1 MKTVE
6 ISLLHRPSL
15 PTVHVFSV
23 KLAQSEQENL
33 SRNNK
38 KKKIRHRR
46 KTKLIRAESDKKQTN
61 KQKNNNSHKV
71 NIKTNKDAS
80 YKYLMSLR
88 KKKTY
93 KILFI
98 CEELNQKLILE
109 SHNHIVA
116 LYN

>member
-15 PTVHVFSV
+15 PTVHVSSV

-38 KKKIRHRR
+38 KKKIQHRR
-46 KTKLIRAESDKKQTN
+46 KTKLIRAESDKQTN

-71 NIKTNKDAS
+71 NIKT
-80 YKYLMSLR
+80 
-88 KKKTY
+88 KKKMQPT
-93 KILFI
+93 
-98 CEELNQKLILE
+98 NT
-109 SHNHIVA
+109 
-116 LYN
+116 

>member
-15 PTVHVFSV
+15 PTVHVSSV

-33 SRNNK
+33 LRNNK
-38 KKKIRHRR
+38 KKKIQHRR

-71 NIKTNKDAS
+71 NIKTKKRCILQIPDEDE
-80 YKYLMSLR
+80 
-88 KKKTY
+88 KKK
-93 KILFI
+93 
-98 CEELNQKLILE
+98 
-109 SHNHIVA
+109 V
-116 LYN
+116 

>member
-38 KKKIRHRR
+38 KKKIQHRR
-46 KTKLIRAESDKKQTN
+46 KTKLITAESDKNKQT
-61 KQKNNNSHKV
+61 NNNSHKV
-71 NIKTNKDAS
+71 NIKTKKDAS
-80 YKYLMSLR
+80 YKYLMR
-88 KKKTY
+88 VGKKKRI
-93 KILFI
+93 KSF
-98 CEELNQKLILE
+98 
-109 SHNHIVA
+109 
-116 LYN
+116 LYARN